1 MSPGHADNGRDY
13 VYHCLNLNSPRS
25 RYEQDAPMTQEQ
37 IDKVLKTR
45 RYTVSVETAERLTAE
60 RIKLEKD
67 LLLRPDDNLEE
78 ED

>member
-13 VYHCLNLNSPRS
+13 VYHCLNLDAPRS
-25 RYEQDAPMTQEQ
+25 KYEQDAPLAQEML
-37 IDKVLKTR
+37 DKIIKSR
-45 RYTVSVETAERLTAE
+45 RYAVSVETAERLTAE